1 MQDHWSKVHQDM
13 RAIYE
18 DISAPERD
26 EKSAATSS
34 GTEEQS
40 KVRIREAIYKI
51 RTLAKKQ
58 GKPLSRAYQEYIAN
72 SSLSP
77 AEKAKVKAKVMGTSE
92 EYIYH
97 MESLQFDEQ
106 TGQYKVRVTE
116 SNSGKMFVRTISLQ
130 KVHELRSM
138 PDSYNFATEAKKLDP
153 VGQEDG
159 DVDNDGDEDE
169 YDEYL
174 KKRRKAVGKA
184 IENQKEDL
192 EVHEDLMK
200 ETLDKMDEAMR
211 PGDRQRKMAAK
222 RHDPYA
228 TSRDRATAHN
238 VAVRNDGP
246 GTPGYEKKSTGGKG
260 ARYAGYGDQ
269 GAGNKAR
276 RRAGQEPLRGNTRR
290 EEVEPVNEIIDPK
303 GAARMDAAKKK
314 NKVDV
319 FAYDRKLQAQGK
331 LKGKKLPPPPTNE
344 SAVPGKPAEKLSAVT
359 SIPQSE
365 RDAAKKRL
373 LAKAAA
379 KRSGMKREEVE
390 IDEASYEAAAAKVN
404 AERAAKKA
412 AQDKRLTVTNAD
424 KKGNTPAYQR
434 YMAGDK
440 KYKMVGENSELEEKA
455 PETDKKGLDKF
466 DRHKRMTRHMQDK
479 YGRASVMDKVRT
491 GKDYKENVETP
502 FGNMKAMVARAIKR
516 IDANVDGSVDE
527 KDLKNPNEMG
537 EFVPTPDGKKKT
549 TRVKES
555 YSWRNELIEVMGDK
569 LDDDSKKKID
579 VMKGKN
585 VVNLNPKEEVDLS
598 DSLEVVVEEEKCEK
612 KYCRLCKKKETKS
625 QCGFGPKMWEKYSV
639 DDASETEV
647 ENAADESGISDGGVS
662 EETGAEYHARMKKKT
677 MPWEKPNTTVSN
689 TTPEVKAKIAARKSA
704 SKPEKKKDTRTDAQ
718 KMTDATGPRPGSR
731 YRGD

>member
-1 MQDHWSKVHQDM
+1 MPPKRKMQDHWSKVHQDM

-18 DISAPERD
+18 EISAPEKD
-26 EKSAATSS
+26 EKSATASS

-77 AEKAKVKAKVMGTSE
+77 AEKAKVKARVMGTSE
-92 EYIYH
+92 EYVYH

-169 YDEYL
+169 SDEYL

-200 ETLDKMDEAMR
+200 ETLDRMDEGYKELSRSKRNAMF
-211 PGDRQRKMAAK
+211 RKAGNLSRDAISTPIK
-222 RHDPYA
+222 PENREKAHKRSGKIVKALNRDAERHD
-228 TSRDRATAHN
+228 
-238 VAVRNDGP
+238 RNDVK
-246 GTPGYEKKSTGGKG
+246 EM
-260 ARYAGYGDQ
+260 
-269 GAGNKAR
+269 
-276 RRAGQEPLRGNTRR
+276 
-290 EEVEPVNEIIDPK
+290 IDPK

-344 SAVPGKPAEKLSAVT
+344 SAVPGKPAEKLGAVT
-359 SIPQSE
+359 AISKDDRE
-365 RDAAKKRL
+365 AAKQRL

-379 KRSGMKREEVE
+379 KRASMKKEEVE
-390 IDEASYEAAAAKVN
+390 VDEAVYGGTPE
-404 AERAAKKA
+404 KKK
-412 AQDKRLTVTNAD
+412 DTRMTVTNAD
-424 KKGNTPAYQR
+424 RKGNTKAYQN
-434 YMAGDK
+434 YKAGDK
-440 KYKMVGENSELEEKA
+440 RYKYVGEGMA
-455 PETDKKGLDKF
+455 PETDKQGLDKF
-466 DRHKRMTRHMQDK
+466 DRYKRMIRHKQDK
-479 YGRASVMDKVRT
+479 YGRASVMDKIRT
-491 GKDYKENVETP
+491 GKDYKEDVETP
-502 FGNMKAMVARAIKR
+502 FGDMKSMVKRAMKR

-549 TRVKES
+549 TRVKEG
-555 YSWRNELIEVMGDK
+555 YSWRNDLIEVMGDK

-579 VMKGKN
+579 IMKGKN
-585 VVNLNPKEEVDLS
+585 TVNINPKEEVDLS
-598 DSLEVVVEEEKCEK
+598 DSLETVVEEEGSEK

-639 DDASETEV
+639 DDASEKEV
-647 ENAADESGISDGGVS
+647 ENAAGESGVS
-662 EETGAEYHARMKKKT
+662 EELSVKDQMKISQEY
-677 MPWEKPNTTVSN
+677 N
-689 TTPEVKAKIAARKSA
+689 RKSPEERKA
-704 SKPEKKKDTRTDAQ
+704 AVQKAMSKHYGKKPAPKKDTRTDTQ
-718 KMTDATGPRPGSR
+718 KMSDATGPRKGSR

>member
-18 DISAPERD
+18 DISAPEKD

-169 YDEYL
+169 SDKYL
-174 KKRRKAVGKA
+174 KKRRKAIGKA

-211 PGDRQRKMAAK
+211 PGERQRKMAAK

-260 ARYAGYGDQ
+260 ARFAGYGDQ

-344 SAVPGKPAEKLSAVT
+344 SAVPGKPAEKLGAVT
-359 SIPQSE
+359 AISKDARE
-365 RDAAKKRL
+365 AAKQRL

-379 KRSGMKREEVE
+379 KRASMKKEEVE
-390 IDEASYEAAAAKVN
+390 VDEAVYGGTPE
-404 AERAAKKA
+404 KKA
-412 AQDKRLTVTNAD
+412 DTRMTVTNAD
-424 KKGNTPAYQR
+424 KKGNTKAYQN
-434 YMAGDK
+434 YKAGDK
-440 KYKMVGENSELEEKA
+440 RYKYVGE
-455 PETDKKGLDKF
+455 D
-466 DRHKRMTRHMQDK
+466 Q
-479 YGRASVMDKVRT
+479 
-491 GKDYKENVETP
+491 ETP
-502 FGNMKAMVARAIKR
+502 FGDMKAMVKRAMKR

-549 TRVKES
+549 TKVKEG
-555 YSWRNELIEVMGDK
+555 YSWRDDLIEVMGDK

-585 VVNLNPKEEVDLS
+585 TVNINPKEEVDLS
-598 DSLEVVVEEEKCEK
+598 DSLETVVEEEGSEK

-639 DDASETEV
+639 DDASEKEV
-647 ENAADESGISDGGVS
+647 EDAAGEGGVS
-662 EETGAEYHARMKKKT
+662 EELSVKDQMRISQEYNRKSPEEKKAAVKKALSGYKKT
-677 MPWEKPNTTVSN
+677 AP
-689 TTPEVKAKIAARKSA
+689 
-704 SKPEKKKDTRTDAQ
+704 KKDTRTDAQ